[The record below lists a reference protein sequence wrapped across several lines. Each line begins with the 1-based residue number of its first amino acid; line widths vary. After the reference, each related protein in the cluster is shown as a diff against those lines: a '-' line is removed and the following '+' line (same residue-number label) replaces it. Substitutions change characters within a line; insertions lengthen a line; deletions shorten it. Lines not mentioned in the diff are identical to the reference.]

1 MFNPKQMQQLMRQ
14 MNIKQENIEAKRV
27 VIETEDGKIII
38 ENPSVVKLEVKGQS
52 SYQIVGEERFEENI
66 NEDDVKLVME
76 QTGVDKEKAIKVL
89 KEVEG
94 KVADAIMKIE
104 EEKEG

>member
-76 QTGVDKEKAIKVL
+76 QTGVDREKAVKVL

>member
-14 MNIKQENIEAKRV
+14 MNIKQEQIDAKKV
-27 VIETEDGKIII
+27 VIETEEGKIII
-38 ENPSVVKLEVKGQS
+38 ENPSVIKLNVQGQS
-52 SYQIVGEERFEENI
+52 SYQIVGEEHFEEAL
-66 NEDDVKLVME
+66 NEEDVKLVME
-76 QTGVDKEKAIKVL
+76 QTGVDEEKAKKVL
-89 KEVEG
+89 KEVGG